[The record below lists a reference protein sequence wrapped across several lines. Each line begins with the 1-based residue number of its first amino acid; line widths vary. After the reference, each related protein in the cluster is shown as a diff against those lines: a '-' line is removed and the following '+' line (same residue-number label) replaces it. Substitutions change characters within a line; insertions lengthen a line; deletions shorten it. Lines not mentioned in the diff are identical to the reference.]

1 MRSTVD
7 PLWGCFQVG
16 ADFGGLSSLLRMSR
30 VCILKTELTEFPGEL
45 VVDREKEVQGGSKCE
60 G

>member
-45 VVDREKEVQGGSKCE
+45 VVD
-60 G
+60 